1 MLLKIFESNAKA
13 IAGLQ
18 IEIKSTSKYK
28 FEQDMK
34 SADIQGVVDGLQ
46 KDGKSQI
53 SNFVKEF
60 NLTK

>member
-1 MLLKIFESNAKA
+1 MQKA

-18 IEIKSTSKYK
+18 IEIKSTQCKYK

-53 SNFVKEF
+53 SNFVKES
-60 NLTK
+60 NLTKIG